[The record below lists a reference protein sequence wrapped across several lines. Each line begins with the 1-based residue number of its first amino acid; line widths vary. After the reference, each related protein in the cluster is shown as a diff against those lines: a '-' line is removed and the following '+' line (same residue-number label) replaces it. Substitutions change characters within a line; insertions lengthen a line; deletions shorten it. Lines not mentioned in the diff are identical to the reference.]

1 MKRFLCV
8 FTFLF
13 LSLSGVHA
21 QSSSPGDAVSTK
33 LTATYSKGVISLSD
47 GRHLKVK
54 KGNVKGFSGG
64 WFATY
69 VVMNDPTGAHATI
82 TYDNNSESFKSE
94 VPFSYKVIDNDNK
107 DSYFKLTV
115 DEGGPDKTWSV
126 RLQNEG
132 GKQITIELLP

>member
-1 MKRFLCV
+1 MKVFISL

-13 LSLSGVHA
+13 LGFTAIHA
-21 QSSSPGDAVSTK
+21 QSSTASAK
-33 LTATYSKGVISLSD
+33 LSATYSKGVISLSD
-47 GRHLKVK
+47 GRHFTVK

-69 VVMNDPTGAHATI
+69 VNMNAPAGAKVTI
-82 TYDNNSESFKSE
+82 TYDSNPETFKSE
-94 VPFSYKVIDNDNK
+94 VPFSYKVNDSDNK
-107 DSYFKLTV
+107 DAYFKLTV

-132 GKQITIELLP
+132 GKQLVIE